1 VSGLK
6 IEAKPQPQYKPT
18 PRSAKQPKL
27 KTYIPLP
34 TWCCRK
40 CSSPSP
46 LCYTTPLIA
55 YVLEASRSFRILHR
69 DNSQLCWP
77 CRSHIWHTIL
87 PFFFSLS
94 AFTLGFLA
102 PNVTTSY
109 SPPPIQLLMLPP
121 VKVKANQYFA
131 FWILVYESWVVVD
144 NSTVVGGSCEVC
156 PSISIDKKW
165 KAHTDSI
172 S

>member
-1 VSGLK
+1 MIFFGYFYYLSLWVPGLK
-6 IEAKPQPQYKPT
+6 FEAKPQPQYKPT

-55 YVLEASRSFRILHR
+55 YVLGIRGITLVPHSAR
-69 DNSQLCWP
+69 DNLQLCWP

-109 SPPPIQLLMLPP
+109 SPPPIQLLILTP
-121 VKVKANQYFA
+121 VKVKANQYVA
-131 FWILVYESWVVVD
+131 ILDIGIRVL
-144 NSTVVGGSCEVC
+144 GGCQFYS
-156 PSISIDKKW
+156 SRR
-165 KAHTDSI
+165 
-172 S
+172 